1 MLIGEVAER
10 SGVSA
15 RMLRHYDRLG
25 LVSPTG
31 RSMGGYRQ
39 YSEDDLHR
47 LFQVEGLRLLG
58 LSLQEIGETL
68 QDLSFDPSSMVEQ
81 LVARTRERLAREQ
94 ELLRRLEQVSA
105 STPEAWSDVLRLT
118 ALMRGLDASSPSER
132 QRFALTM
139 GGEDGGDAALLAEAT
154 LSEDDP
160 IVAATLSWALAR
172 TGDDAVPILTEAL
185 GSEEPARR
193 HRAVEALGKIG
204 SPRADEALA
213 GALSH
218 PDPVVRARAALAGG
232 RIGRRDAIPGLV
244 GLIVEGQDDV
254 DATDVLAR
262 LATEHGHAGAVA
274 VTLIDAL
281 TTANSATHDA
291 LATANP
297 KPQDT
302 TTDAVATAN
311 PKPRDTTV
319 DAGARQR
326 LAIALAEVPGSA
338 AREALVTLID
348 DPDPQVALTAKFLL
362 PRDAL

>member
-10 SGVSA
+10 SGISA

-31 RSMGGYRQ
+31 RSLGGYRQ

-94 ELLRRLEQVSA
+94 ELLRRLEQVAA
-105 STPEAWSDVLRLT
+105 STPEAWTDVLRLT

-139 GGEDGGDAALLAEAT
+139 GGEDGGDAALLAEAV
-154 LSEDDP
+154 LGEDDP

-172 TGDDAVPILTEAL
+172 TGDDAVPILADAL
-185 GSEEPARR
+185 GSEESTRR
-193 HRAVEALGKIG
+193 HRAVEALSKIG
-204 SPRADEALA
+204 TPRADEALA
-213 GALSH
+213 EALDH
-218 PDPVVRARAALAGG
+218 PDPVVRARASLAGG
-232 RIGRRDAIPGLV
+232 RIGRPDAIPGLV

-262 LATEHGHAGAVA
+262 LATEYDCAEQAA
-274 VTLIDAL
+274 LALSDAL
-281 TTANSATHDA
+281 TA
-291 LATANP
+291 
-297 KPQDT
+297 
-302 TTDAVATAN
+302 
-311 PKPRDTTV
+311 
-319 DAGARQR
+319 AGPAGRQR
-326 LAIALAEVPGSA
+326 LAIALAEVSDPA
-338 AREALVTLID
+338 ARAALIALLD
-348 DPDPQVALTAKFLL
+348 DAEPQVALTARFLL
-362 PRDAL
+362 HGSGS